1 MLAAK
6 RYRGGMT
13 VKQFVIPQRDLCWK
27 IPRMNRGMT
36 VRDGITVCG
45 GMTARGGMTV
55 KQFVIPLRVS
65 GIYAGRYRE

>member
-13 VKQFVIPQRDLCWK
+13 V
-27 IPRMNRGMT
+27 
-36 VRDGITVCG
+36 CG
-45 GMTARGGMTV
+45 GMTVRGGMTV
-55 KQFVIPLRVS
+55 KQFVIPLCVS